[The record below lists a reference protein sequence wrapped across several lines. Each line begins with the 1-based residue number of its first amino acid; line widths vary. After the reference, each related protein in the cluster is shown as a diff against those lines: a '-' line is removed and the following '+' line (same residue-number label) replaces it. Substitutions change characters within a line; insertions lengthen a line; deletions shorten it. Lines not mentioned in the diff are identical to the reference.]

1 MRAIVL
7 SVLLGLVVGD
17 MANGEDLRSPATSFN
32 VPDSEPVGAVLSS
45 DSTQLQDLQL
55 RVDWLEQR
63 LGEYESAPVHEGHGA
78 WFPAVEFHGRL
89 YCDWAWFD
97 QDAANMAT
105 VGDIQDGGDF
115 RTARLSGQ
123 GQLYENIWCEVEVD
137 FAEAGDAP
145 QFKDVWMAIT
155 DLPLLG
161 NAKIGHFKEPFSLE
175 ELVSSR
181 FSTFMERGLPTVFV
195 PGRSLG
201 FSAYDCSA
209 NERIT
214 WAVGGFRT
222 GADDFGNA
230 VSDHGEWA
238 VTARATALPLYAE
251 DGRRLIHL
259 GGAYS
264 YRQPD
269 ENELRFRSRPEIKI
283 KSEDDKVPY
292 FVNTGKFDVVEY
304 HLLGAET
311 ALVHGPFS
319 IQSEFIAASVNQIGG
334 PDLYFYGAYAYLSY
348 FLTGESRPYDRNTGE
363 FGRVRPFED
372 FVRGGR
378 GAWELAARW
387 SYIELNDL
395 GIEGGRLQNATVGVN
410 WHLNPYARVMC
421 NYIHAALD
429 DFDDSDSD
437 ADILA
442 MRFQVD
448 F

>member
-7 SVLLGLVVGD
+7 SIVVGLVAAG
-17 MANGEDLRSPATSFN
+17 MAKGEGFRESATFLD
-32 VPDSEPVGAVLSS
+32 VPDSEQVGAVRSS
-45 DSTQLQDLQL
+45 DSAQLQDLQL

-63 LGEYESAPVHEGHGA
+63 LGEYEAAPVSEGRGD
-78 WFPAVEFHGRL
+78 WFPAIQFHGRL

-97 QDAANMAT
+97 QDAANIAT
-105 VGDIQDGGDF
+105 VGDMQDGGDF
-115 RTARLSGQ
+115 RTARLSGF
-123 GQLYENIWCEVEVD
+123 GQLHENVWCEVEVD

-145 QFKDVWMAIT
+145 QFKDAWMAIS
-155 DLPLLG
+155 DLPFLG

-175 ELVSSR
+175 ELISSR
-181 FSTFMERGLPTVFV
+181 YITFMERGLPGVFV

-209 NERIT
+209 NERMT

-222 GADDFGNA
+222 NTDDFGNG
-230 VSDHGEWA
+230 VGDDGEWA
-238 VTARATALPLYAE
+238 VTARATALPCHAE
-251 DGRRLIHL
+251 HGRRLVHL
-259 GGAYS
+259 GAAYS
-264 YRQPD
+264 YRRPD

-292 FVNTGKFDVVEY
+292 FVNTGKFDVLDY
-304 HLLGAET
+304 HLFGAEA
-311 ALVHGPFS
+311 ALVRGPFS
-319 IQSEFIAASVNQIGG
+319 LQSEFIAASVNQIGG
-334 PDLYFYGAYAYLSY
+334 PDLYFYGAYAYVSC
-348 FLTGESRPYDRNTGE
+348 FLTGESRPYDRKTGE
-363 FGRVRPFED
+363 FHRVRPFED

-395 GIEGGRLQNATVGVN
+395 SIEGGRLQNATVGLN

-421 NYIHAALD
+421 NYIHSALD
-429 DFDDSDSD
+429 DFDDGDSD
-437 ADILA
+437 ADIFA